1 MSYCLIAIL
10 IRFVDMNEIKGSD
23 ESKWHLLVK
32 SRQLLLVGFCLI
44 IRNLSFIQ
52 EIL

>member
-23 ESKWHLLVK
+23 EHSYTGDPLDRGGSVITTFNFF
-32 SRQLLLVGFCLI
+32 QLNQHRYVCD
-44 IRNLSFIQ
+44 
-52 EIL
+52 